1 MFRDVNNWGIIILYV
16 CRKKVITMKKPTVLR
31 RRYIPYELV
40 DISDDELLFRSDEL
54 LVTRWSSIRPRT
66 DMSGGISF
74 TFLDRG
80 YKVGRFYDSDRSF
93 LFWYCDIIETE
104 YDQATDTYTI
114 NDLLVDI
121 KIYPDGKVIVLDAD
135 EMAQAMEQG
144 LISCGQAA
152 KALKTLDILLKMI
165 YAGKFP
171 PPECEGWE
179 Y

>member
-1 MFRDVNNWGIIILYV
+1 
-16 CRKKVITMKKPTVLR
+16 MKKPTVLR

-121 KIYPDGKVIVLDAD
+121 KIYPDGRVILLDAD
-135 EMAQAMEQG
+135 ELAQALEVG
-144 LISCGQAA
+144 LVSSAQAV
-152 KALKTLDILLKMI
+152 KAL
-165 YAGKFP
+165 
-171 PPECEGWE
+171 
-179 Y
+179 